1 MQRMRRHVMEH
12 NVYRWAANILGDLRE
27 LRIDGAE
34 HSNLVPAGPESVP
47 EADVSAGDEMH
58 RKMA

>member
-27 LRIDGAE
+27 LRMEGAE
-34 HSNLVPAGPESVP
+34 NANLGPAGPEP
-47 EADVSAGDEMH
+47 VSAADEMQ